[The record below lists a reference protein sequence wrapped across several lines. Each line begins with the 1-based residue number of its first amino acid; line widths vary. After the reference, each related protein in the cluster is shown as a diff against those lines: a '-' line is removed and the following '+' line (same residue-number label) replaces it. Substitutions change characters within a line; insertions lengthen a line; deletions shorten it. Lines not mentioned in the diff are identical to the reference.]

1 MISSSVDSAPFTRC
15 TDETDD
21 VVRAQCPS
29 IAGNF
34 RFMFHLSWIPGAVV
48 SLGVRMLS
56 SHADLST
63 TSPPARSTANLSN
76 SSAAP
81 NTERP
86 SKARR
91 RPIIRPPNRIG
102 STAGLRPPRTWLIE
116 LQFGSSSRGIRSSGR
131 LVSVFLPTK
140 MFFFI

>member
-1 MISSSVDSAPFTRC
+1 
-15 TDETDD
+15 
-21 VVRAQCPS
+21 
-29 IAGNF
+29 
-34 RFMFHLSWIPGAVV
+34 MFHLSWIPGAVV

-63 TSPPARSTANLSN
+63 TSPAGRSTANLSN

-91 RPIIRPPNRIG
+91 RVRSSDRLIG
-102 STAGLRPPRTWLIE
+102 SAAL
-116 LQFGSSSRGIRSSGR
+116 
-131 LVSVFLPTK
+131 LVYDHQEHG
-140 MFFFI
+140 

>member
-1 MISSSVDSAPFTRC
+1 
-15 TDETDD
+15 
-21 VVRAQCPS
+21 
-29 IAGNF
+29 
-34 RFMFHLSWIPGAVV
+34 MFHLSWIPGAVV

-91 RPIIRPPNRIG
+91 RGVRSSDRLIG
-102 STAGLRPPRTWLIE
+102 SAA
-116 LQFGSSSRGIRSSGR
+116 Q
-131 LVSVFLPTK
+131 LVYDRQEHG
-140 MFFFI
+140 

>member
-1 MISSSVDSAPFTRC
+1 MKREWSGDILHLLISSSAERALHSHAELRSR
-15 TDETDD
+15 DETDD
-21 VVRAQCPS
+21 VVCAQCPS

-34 RFMFHLSWIPGAVV
+34 RFMFHLSWVLGAVV

-63 TSPPARSTANLSN
+63 TSRPARSTANVSN

-86 SKARR
+86 SKARQ
-91 RPIIRPPNRIG
+91 RPIIRTSNRIG
-102 STAGLRPPRTWLIE
+102 SEACLRPYDAPA
-116 LQFGSSSRGIRSSGR
+116 SRNI
-131 LVSVFLPTK
+131 VD
-140 MFFFI
+140 